1 MTCERTRQSD
11 KRGDALD
18 CTGSGA
24 RAEPLAYVLSEIL
37 ADQRHPVD
45 TEGAEGGWGIEEP
58 GDDLDIGRV
67 VGGIDRMRGAT
78 PVLFVAGYVRSRWN
92 AKRRE
97 GLFTSPQM

>member
-1 MTCERTRQSD
+1 MTCERVRQFD

-58 GDDLDIGRV
+58 GDDLDVGRV
-67 VGGIDRMRGAT
+67 VGGVDGVRGAA
-78 PVLFVAGYVRSRWN
+78 PVFTREQYV
-92 AKRRE
+92 
-97 GLFTSPQM
+97 